1 MDNLEFEKLIKEAVI
16 KETVVPKEVEL
27 KMKKAYSKLSKKKKK
42 KRNFKRIISVAAMLM
57 IVAFIGVNVMAYS
70 QGKDNIFTFL
80 LEKFNIGQ
88 EYEENAQNIG
98 ITVESNGT
106 KITITDAA
114 MTDELLILGYQIQ
127 TNQSLTNKIFLN
139 GDRRILKGKNQEIAI
154 NYLSL
159 SERENKQIV
168 EKVSEK
174 EYRIYE
180 IYEIGNIKDLSDEV
194 KVKIELSD
202 IQTYQVDP
210 YQYQV
215 ENRISGKWNFE
226 INLGKNQ
233 SLKQEEYQI
242 ENTKIKLSNLDANL
256 EIINLKIT
264 DLASVLSVY
273 LQPYGQMPANTFYT
287 IEIKDKDGNTI
298 LSKDSQKIDAFTNTL
313 VMKKIDK
320 EKDLDVYVYQRD
332 QDTILGKGTISLK
345 TNGKKVEQP
354 IKREYESIQY
364 QALAL
369 QIPIDWEENINDD
382 NDLSYIL
389 YYDLNSQRKEIDS
402 TFVIHKI
409 GEVENLE
416 KAKEETQVDLLS
428 SNIIEEQNPI
438 YDESGKGETIA
449 ILSKQ
454 EVYDLLLEKKDKIEK
469 ENQTITK
476 KDLENNLME
485 QGAKITKI
493 EKTKIAGKEAYKLEK
508 QSYSEGEASYV
519 FVVDKIAYQIR
530 YNLSSRYIFE
540 IENVI
545 KNIKVK

>member
-1 MDNLEFEKLIKEAVI
+1 MGF
-16 KETVVPKEVEL
+16 
-27 KMKKAYSKLSKKKKK
+27 
-42 KRNFKRIISVAAMLM
+42 
-57 IVAFIGVNVMAYS
+57 
-70 QGKDNIFTFL
+70 
-80 LEKFNIGQ
+80 
-88 EYEENAQNIG
+88 
-98 ITVESNGT
+98 
-106 KITITDAA
+106 
-114 MTDELLILGYQIQ
+114 GY
-127 TNQSLTNKIFLN
+127 
-139 GDRRILKGKNQEIAI
+139 G
-154 NYLSL
+154 
-159 SERENKQIV
+159 
-168 EKVSEK
+168 
-174 EYRIYE
+174 
-180 IYEIGNIKDLSDEV
+180 
-194 KVKIELSD
+194 
-202 IQTYQVDP
+202 
-210 YQYQV
+210 
-215 ENRISGKWNFE
+215 GKWNFE

-389 YYDLNSQRKEIDS
+389 YYDL
-402 TFVIHKI
+402 
-409 GEVENLE
+409 
-416 KAKEETQVDLLS
+416 
-428 SNIIEEQNPI
+428 IEEQNPI